1 MSAVSAPG
9 SGRFEAAHCAVPV
22 SEISADRLASTLP
35 SAVPP
40 LVRFERR
47 QEARRETTSPAR
59 RGPHRMPIATM
70 HSRNPLFPRR
80 AFSLALSSN
89 ATTAWLAP
97 CRRVP
102 HAAPV

>member
-22 SEISADRLASTLP
+22 SEISADRLAHTLP

-40 LVRFERR
+40 LVRYDDKKHDER
-47 QEARRETTSPAR
+47 QQSPAR

-80 AFSLALSSN
+80 AFSLALSLN
-89 ATTAWLAP
+89 ATTA
-97 CRRVP
+97 
-102 HAAPV
+102 